1 MECQLGTQQNHP
13 KIVPGGWVVI
23 LWTVEVGLTQIC
35 PWTTEF
41 SLTRDV
47 GRPVAGGRLWGEG
60 RLSVT
65 MGRTLRLFLTQQAQA
80 RFSIQVGAGEFVCGE
95 READRA
101 RTPPES
107 PLKLQG
113 NFVKSLLFLENPNSG
128 WTLPRRQG
136 SNLPF

>member
-1 MECQLGTQQNHP
+1 M
-13 KIVPGGWVVI
+13 
-23 LWTVEVGLTQIC
+23 
-35 PWTTEF
+35 
-41 SLTRDV
+41 S
-47 GRPVAGGRLWGEG
+47 VA
-60 RLSVT
+60 
-65 MGRTLRLFLTQQAQA
+65 MGRTLRPFLTPQAQA

-128 WTLPRRQG
+128 WTLPRRQE
-136 SNLPF
+136 SNLPL